1 MTADR
6 TTAAHLRRGDTITAI
21 AGEPV
26 GRERVARLEIHD
38 GAATITT
45 HSGPQRRRVV
55 RQLPASVPVTTDPPL
70 PHWRYTD
77 RRHEPSGELKANV
90 AAAAVGLALGL
101 ARRRS

>member
-6 TTAAHLRRGDTITAI
+6 TTATHLRRGDTITAI

-26 GRERVARLEIHD
+26 GHETVARLEIHD
-38 GAATITT
+38 GTATITT

-77 RRHEPSGELKANV
+77 RRHEPSGEWKGHV
-90 AAAAVGLALGL
+90 AAFAAGVALGL
-101 ARRRS
+101 ARRRT